1 MNPALT
7 LTKLGGADAAAKAEE
22 SDVSTS
28 IKTRHNVQYPASL
41 AQQRFWVL
49 DKLEPGNPALNVAVR
64 WRIEG
69 DLPVEL
75 IEKAFAQIV
84 NRHETLRT
92 LFIEIDGEPFQI
104 VQPEVLLR
112 VPSIDLTVLSEAE
125 AYAECDRIATNR
137 GDEAVQPGDRA
148 VDQRHACPGAT

>member
-7 LTKLGGADAAAKAEE
+7 RHETRWRRCAAKAEE

-28 IKTRHNVQYPASL
+28 VKTRRNVQYPASL

-49 DKLEPGNPALNVAVR
+49 DKLEPRNPALNVAVR

-69 DLPVEL
+69 DLPAQL

-84 NRHETLRT
+84 ERHETLRT
-92 LFIEIDGEPFQI
+92 SFIEIDGEPFQV

-112 VPSIDLTVLSEAE
+112 VPSIDLTVLA
-125 AYAECDRIATNR
+125 R
-137 GDEAVQPGDRA
+137 G
-148 VDQRHACPGAT
+148 